1 MYYMSEGIQ
10 CNNNYVCM
18 EDNITFDTITDPN
31 TCVALGDGI
40 CTTCEGV
47 DTAKKANYELFGRNP
62 IKSVFN
68 IDKSPQE
75 NESFWALLNTK
86 CLITKPT
93 MYEQTSEFYISEP
106 DYDLLD
112 TYLENIQQ
120 RIQQYI
126 EESKITN
133 TNASKFILAIYK
145 SAMSLRDSNYR
156 TKTDPEDFLKRNF
169 KDILIAEKCSSRMIH
184 DITVLPFSIQMFLSQ
199 LSEAPEIS
207 FIRVAKFLDTQP
219 ESCLEAVLQKS
230 SDILNKKYGGKRK
243 TRKHKK
249 RKHIKTK
256 KSKRKTHRNK

>member
-1 MYYMSEGIQ
+1 MSEGIK
-10 CNNNYVCM
+10 CNNNYVCI
-18 EDNITFDTITDPN
+18 EDIITFETIEDPN
-31 TCVALGDGI
+31 KCVSLGDGI

-75 NESFWALLNTK
+75 NVSFWELLNTK

-106 DYDLLD
+106 DYDLLN

-120 RIQQYI
+120 RIQQYL

-145 SAMSLRDSNYR
+145 LAMSLRDSNYR
-156 TKTDPEDFLKRNF
+156 TKTDPKDFLTRNF
-169 KDILIAEKCSSRMIH
+169 KDILTAENCSSQMIH

-199 LSEAPEIS
+199 LSEAPEVP

-219 ESCLEAVLQKS
+219 QACLEAVLQKS
-230 SDILNKKYGGKRK
+230 SDILNKKNGGKRK

-249 RKHIKTK
+249 RKHTKTK
-256 KSKRKTHRNK
+256 KSKRKTHRKK

>member
-1 MYYMSEGIQ
+1 MSEGIK
-10 CNNNYVCM
+10 CNNNYVCI
-18 EDNITFDTITDPN
+18 EDIITFETIEDPN

-40 CTTCEGV
+40 CTTCESV

-106 DYDLLD
+106 DYDLLN

-145 SAMSLRDSNYR
+145 LAMSLRDSNYR
-156 TKTDPEDFLKRNF
+156 TKTDPKDFLTRNF
-169 KDILIAEKCSSRMIH
+169 KDILTAEKCSSQIIH
-184 DITVLPFSIQMFLSQ
+184 DITVLPFSIQIFLSQ

-219 ESCLEAVLQKS
+219 QACLEAVLQNS
-230 SDILNKKYGGKRK
+230 SDILNKKNGGKRK

-249 RKHIKTK
+249 RKHTKTK
-256 KSKRKTHRNK
+256 KHKTHRKKYLR

>member
-1 MYYMSEGIQ
+1 MSEGIK
-10 CNNNYVCM
+10 CNNNYVCI
-18 EDNITFDTITDPN
+18 EDIITFETIEDPN
-31 TCVALGDGI
+31 KCVSLGDGI

-75 NESFWALLNTK
+75 NESFWELLNTK

-93 MYEQTSEFYISEP
+93 MYEETSEFYISEP
-106 DYDLLD
+106 DYDLLN

-120 RIQQYI
+120 RIQQYL

-145 SAMSLRDSNYR
+145 LAMSLRDSNYR
-156 TKTDPEDFLKRNF
+156 TKTDPKDFLTRNF
-169 KDILIAEKCSSRMIH
+169 KDILTAENCSSQMIH

-219 ESCLEAVLQKS
+219 QACLEAVLQKS
-230 SDILNKKYGGKRK
+230 SDILNKKNGGKRK

-249 RKHIKTK
+249 RKHTKTK
-256 KSKRKTHRNK
+256 KSKRKTHRKK

>member
-1 MYYMSEGIQ
+1 MSEGIK
-10 CNNNYVCM
+10 CNNNYVCI
-18 EDNITFDTITDPN
+18 EDIITFETIEDPN
-31 TCVALGDGI
+31 KCVSLGDGI

-75 NESFWALLNTK
+75 NESFWELLNTK

-93 MYEQTSEFYISEP
+93 MYEETSEFYISEP
-106 DYDLLD
+106 DYDLLN

-120 RIQQYI
+120 RIKKYI
-126 EESKITN
+126 EESKIKN
-133 TNASKFILAIYK
+133 NNASKFILAIYK
-145 SAMSLRDSNYR
+145 LAMSLHDSNYR
-156 TKTDPEDFLKRNF
+156 TKTDPKDFLTRNF
-169 KDILIAEKCSSRMIH
+169 KDILTAENCSSQMIH

-219 ESCLEAVLQKS
+219 QACLEAVLQKS
-230 SDILNKKYGGKRK
+230 SDILNKKNGGKRK

-249 RKHIKTK
+249 RKHTKTK
-256 KSKRKTHRNK
+256 KSKRKTHRKK

>member
-1 MYYMSEGIQ
+1 MSEGIK
-10 CNNNYVCM
+10 CNNNYVCI
-18 EDNITFDTITDPN
+18 EDIITFETIEDPN
-31 TCVALGDGI
+31 KCVSLGDGI

-75 NESFWALLNTK
+75 NESFWELLNTK

-106 DYDLLD
+106 DYDLLN

-120 RIQQYI
+120 RIQQYL

-145 SAMSLRDSNYR
+145 LAMSLRDSNYR
-156 TKTDPEDFLKRNF
+156 TKTDPQDFLTRNF
-169 KDILIAEKCSSRMIH
+169 KDILTAENCSSQMIH

-219 ESCLEAVLQKS
+219 QACLEAVLQKS
-230 SDILNKKYGGKRK
+230 SDILNKKNGGKRK

-249 RKHIKTK
+249 RKHTKTK
-256 KSKRKTHRNK
+256 KSKRKTHRKK

>member
-1 MYYMSEGIQ
+1 MSEGIK
-10 CNNNYVCM
+10 CNNNYVCI
-18 EDNITFDTITDPN
+18 EDIITFETIEDPN
-31 TCVALGDGI
+31 KCVSLGDGI

-75 NESFWALLNTK
+75 NESFWELLNTK

-106 DYDLLD
+106 DYDLLN

-120 RIQQYI
+120 RIQQYL

-145 SAMSLRDSNYR
+145 LAMSLRDSNYR
-156 TKTDPEDFLKRNF
+156 TKTDPKDFLTRNF
-169 KDILIAEKCSSRMIH
+169 KDILTAENCSSQMIH

-219 ESCLEAVLQKS
+219 QACLEAVLQKS
-230 SDILNKKYGGKRK
+230 SDILNKKNGGKRK

-249 RKHIKTK
+249 RKHTKTK
-256 KSKRKTHRNK
+256 KSKRKTHRKK